1 MEWVYIEEL
10 AKYVGQEVE
19 IKGWLYN
26 KRSKGKIFF
35 FIIRDGTGFLQA
47 VATTEQFPLNTL
59 KEYESTPL
67 ESSVIVTGIVRVENR
82 APGGF
87 EIDLTSFKVVSKSA
101 EYPIGL
107 KEHGVDFLLDNR
119 HLWIR
124 SKKQF
129 ATLRIRSFVE
139 YKIREFFNNR
149 GFVLL
154 DSPILTGNA
163 CEGTTTLFEVNYF
176 EDKAYLSQSGQL
188 YVEAGC
194 FAFGKVYCFG
204 PTFRAEKS
212 KTRRHLTEFWM
223 VEPEV
228 AYADLDYII
237 KLAEELIS
245 YVIKETLQHC
255 KNELQIL
262 ERDTK
267 VLEQVSPPFPR
278 ITYTEALE
286 ILKEKKVELPF
297 GEDFGA
303 PHETA
308 ISEIYT
314 KPVCV
319 TNYPASCKAFY
330 MKRSANENKIVEC
343 VDILAPEGVGE
354 IVGGS
359 VREDNLEE
367 LQKRIAEHNLPLKNF
382 EWYLDLRKYG
392 SVPHGGFG
400 LGIERFV
407 GWICGSEHIRETIP
421 FPRTIYRLTP

>member
-1 MEWVYIEEL
+1 MKWVYINEL
-10 AKYVGQEVE
+10 SGYTGQEVE
-19 IKGWLYN
+19 IRGWLYN
-26 KRSKGKIFF
+26 KRSKGKVFF
-35 FIIRDGTGFLQA
+35 FIIRDGTGFLQT
-47 VATTEQFPLNTL
+47 VATVEKFPLQTL
-59 KEYESTPL
+59 KEYETTPL
-67 ESSVIVTGIVRVENR
+67 ESSVIIKGIPKIEPR
-82 APGGF
+82 APGGI
-87 EIDLTSFKVVSKSA
+87 ELELTEFQVLNKSE

-124 SKKQF
+124 SRKQF

-154 DSPILTGNA
+154 DSPILTANA
-163 CEGTTTLFEVNYF
+163 CEGTSTLFEVNYF
-176 EDKAYLSQSGQL
+176 DNKAYLSQSGQL

-194 FAFGKVYCFG
+194 LAFGKVYCFG

-223 VEPEV
+223 VEPEI
-228 AYADLDYII
+228 AYADLDYLIN
-237 KLAEELIS
+237 LAEELVS

-255 KNELQIL
+255 KMELEIL

-267 VLEQVSPPFPR
+267 ILEGITPPFPR
-278 ITYTEALE
+278 ITYTEALK
-286 ILKEKKVELPF
+286 ILKEKNLELPF

-308 ISEIYT
+308 ISENFT

-319 TNYPASCKAFY
+319 THYPASCKAFY
-330 MKRSANENKIVEC
+330 MKRSKTDNNLVEC

-359 VREDNLEE
+359 VREDDLEE
-367 LQKRIAEHNLPLKNF
+367 LKKRIVEHNLSLKDF
-382 EWYLDLRKYG
+382 EWYLDLRRYG

>member
-1 MEWVYIEEL
+1 MEWVYINEL
-10 AKYVGQEVE
+10 GKYIGREVE
-19 IKGWLYN
+19 VKGWLYN

-35 FIIRDGTGFLQA
+35 FIVRDGTGFLQC
-47 VATTEQFPLNTL
+47 VATTEKFCLETL
-59 KEYESTPL
+59 KEYEATPL
-67 ESSVIVTGIVRVENR
+67 ESSIIVTGVPRNDPR
-82 APGGF
+82 APGGI
-87 EIDLTSFKVVSKSA
+87 EVDLLSFKVVSPSA

-107 KEHGVDFLLDNR
+107 KEHGIDFLMDNR
-119 HLWIR
+119 HLWLR
-124 SKKQF
+124 SKRQF
-129 ATLRIRSFVE
+129 ATLRIRSLVE
-139 YKIREFFNNR
+139 FKIREFFNNK

-154 DSPILTGNA
+154 DSPILTASA

-176 EDKAYLSQSGQL
+176 DDKAYLSQSGQL

-223 VEPEV
+223 VEPEI
-228 AYADLDYII
+228 AFADLDYII

-245 YVIKETLQHC
+245 YVIKETLLLC

-267 VLEQVSPPFPR
+267 ILEQIKPPFPR
-278 ITYTEALE
+278 ITYTQALK
-286 ILKEKKVELPF
+286 ILKEKNLELPF

-308 ISEIYT
+308 LSGIYE

-319 TNYPASCKAFY
+319 THYPANCKAFY
-330 MKRSANENKIVEC
+330 MKRSKDNPALVEC

-367 LQKRIAEHNLPLKNF
+367 LEKRIEEYRLPRKNF
-382 EWYLDLRKYG
+382 EWYLDLRRYG

-400 LGIERFV
+400 LGVERFV

-421 FPRTIYRLTP
+421 FPRTIYRLIP

>member
-1 MEWVYIEEL
+1 MKWVYINEL
-10 AKYVGQEVE
+10 SGYTGQEVE
-19 IKGWLYN
+19 IRGWLYN
-26 KRSKGKIFF
+26 KRSKGKVFF
-35 FIIRDGTGFLQA
+35 FIIRDGTGFLQT
-47 VATTEQFPLNTL
+47 VATVEKFPLQTL
-59 KEYESTPL
+59 KEYETTPL
-67 ESSVIVTGIVRVENR
+67 ESSVIIKGIPKIEPR
-82 APGGF
+82 APGGI
-87 EIDLTSFKVVSKSA
+87 ELELTEFQVLNKSE

-124 SKKQF
+124 SRKQF

-154 DSPILTGNA
+154 DSPILTANA
-163 CEGTTTLFEVNYF
+163 CEGTSTLFEVNYF
-176 EDKAYLSQSGQL
+176 DNKAYLSQSGQL

-194 FAFGKVYCFG
+194 LAFGKVYCFG

-223 VEPEV
+223 VEPEI
-228 AYADLDYII
+228 AYADLDYLIN
-237 KLAEELIS
+237 LAEELVS

-255 KNELQIL
+255 KMELEIL

-267 VLEQVSPPFPR
+267 ILEGITPPFPR
-278 ITYTEALE
+278 ITYTEALK
-286 ILKEKKVELPF
+286 ILKEKNLELSF

-308 ISEIYT
+308 ISENFT

-319 TNYPASCKAFY
+319 THYPASCKAFY
-330 MKRSANENKIVEC
+330 MKRSKTDNNLVEC

-359 VREDNLEE
+359 VREDDLEE
-367 LQKRIAEHNLPLKNF
+367 LKKRIVEHNLSLKDF
-382 EWYLDLRKYG
+382 EWYLDLRRYG

>member
-1 MEWVYIEEL
+1 MKWVYINEL
-10 AKYVGQEVE
+10 SGYTGQEVE
-19 IKGWLYN
+19 IRGWLYN

-35 FIIRDGTGFLQA
+35 FIIRDGTGFLQT
-47 VATTEQFPLNTL
+47 VATVEKFPLQTL
-59 KEYESTPL
+59 KEYETTPL
-67 ESSVIVTGIVRVENR
+67 ESSVIIKGIPKIEPR
-82 APGGF
+82 APGGI
-87 EIDLTSFKVVSKSA
+87 ELELTEFQVLNKSE

-124 SKKQF
+124 SRKQF

-154 DSPILTGNA
+154 DSPILTANA
-163 CEGTTTLFEVNYF
+163 CEGTSTLFEVNYF
-176 EDKAYLSQSGQL
+176 DNKAYLSQSGQL

-194 FAFGKVYCFG
+194 LAFGKVYCFG

-223 VEPEV
+223 VEPEI
-228 AYADLDYII
+228 AYADLDYLIN
-237 KLAEELIS
+237 LAEELVS

-255 KNELQIL
+255 KMELEIL

-267 VLEQVSPPFPR
+267 ILEGITPPFPR
-278 ITYTEALE
+278 ITYTEALK
-286 ILKEKKVELPF
+286 ILKEKNLELPF

-308 ISEIYT
+308 ISENFT

-319 TNYPASCKAFY
+319 THYPASCKAFY
-330 MKRSANENKIVEC
+330 MKRSKTDNNLVEC

-359 VREDNLEE
+359 VREDDLEE
-367 LQKRIAEHNLPLKNF
+367 LKKRIVEHNLSLKDF
-382 EWYLDLRKYG
+382 EWYLDLRRYG

>member
-1 MEWVYIEEL
+1 MKWVYINEL
-10 AKYVGQEVE
+10 QKYIGEEVE

-35 FIIRDGTGFLQA
+35 FIVRDGTGFIQC
-47 VATTEQFPLNTL
+47 VATTEKFPLEIL
-59 KEYESTPL
+59 KQYETTPL
-67 ESSVIVTGIVRVENR
+67 ESSVIISGIPRSESRAQGGIEINLTG
-82 APGGF
+82 
-87 EIDLTSFKVVSKSA
+87 FKVVSKSA

-107 KEHGVDFLLDNR
+107 KEHGIDFLLDNR
-119 HLWIR
+119 HLWLR

-129 ATLRIRSFVE
+129 ATLKIRSVVE

-149 GFVLL
+149 GFILL
-154 DSPILTGNA
+154 DSPIITANA

-176 EDKAYLSQSGQL
+176 DNKAFLSQSGQL

-223 VEPEV
+223 VEPEI
-228 AYADLDYII
+228 AYADLDYLI
-237 KLAEELIS
+237 KLAEELIT
-245 YVIKETLQHC
+245 YVIKEVLKLC
-255 KNELQIL
+255 SNELQIL
-262 ERDTK
+262 ERNTK
-267 VLEQVSPPFPR
+267 ILEQIEPPFPR
-278 ITYTEALE
+278 ITYIEALK
-286 ILKEKKVELPF
+286 ILKEKNIELPF

-308 ISEIYT
+308 LSENYT
-314 KPVCV
+314 KPICI
-319 TNYPASCKAFY
+319 THYPASCKAFY
-330 MKRSANENKIVEC
+330 MKRNKDNPQLVEC

-367 LQKRIAEHNLPLKNF
+367 LERKIEEHKLPKKNF
-382 EWYLDLRKYG
+382 EWYLDLRRYG

-407 GWICGSEHIRETIP
+407 GWLCGSEHIRETIP
-421 FPRTIYRLTP
+421 FPRTIYRVTP